1 MVNSILLISSLG
13 RVTGSLSILGSL
25 SIMYMIIS
33 DRRRKLVQPFHRLML
48 LMSIFDVLHS
58 VAIVVSTA
66 AAPKESNVEG
76 AIGNSYTCDI
86 QGFFMVLGLA
96 VPLYNSCLNTFF
108 VLTIRYNVSSQQFRK
123 FELVLDAIA
132 ILIPLSMASYFTA
145 RGYTVPTHIGLCS
158 PDVETALWA
167 IQSLLFFCFI
177 ICIVSMVCICWTVIS
192 QATKMEK
199 YTNYS
204 TKRNTSLRSS
214 RVNDDKNRT
223 IQQALFY
230 TIAFILTYAFPIA
243 AIFYRIGPKGAEM
256 APLAIRILFII
267 FYPLQGFWNFVFYVR
282 PGVQYVIERSPD
294 MSYLRATLEVILY
307 PESTVSR
314 RRKSGRRRSA
324 RRRRSSILRSTNR
337 VTAASD
343 PASSLFESNDSSFKE
358 IFTKGLDD
366 CTNSNEVGGVAVSV
380 ADLDVQIQQ
389 DAKIAEVEIMEEDIE
404 ESKLQ
409 LQPKIKPRRLSLV
422 HIASVLCE
430 DDYKYLDVPYNPDV

>member
-1 MVNSILLISSLG
+1 MINSVLLISNIG
-13 RVTGSLSILGSL
+13 RVTGSLSILGSF
-25 SIMYMIIS
+25 SIIYMIIS
-33 DRRRKLVQPFHRLML
+33 DRRRKLGQPFHRLML
-48 LMSIFDVLHS
+48 LMSIFDILHS
-58 VAIVVSTA
+58 AAIVVSTA
-66 AAPKESNVEG
+66 ANPKESNVEG
-76 AIGNSYTCDI
+76 AKGNNYTCDI
-86 QGFFMVLGLA
+86 QGFFMMLGLA

-132 ILIPLSMASYFTA
+132 ILIPLSLAIYFTA
-145 RGYTVPTHIGLCS
+145 SGVMAPSPIGVCL
-158 PDVETALWA
+158 PEGDIALWT

-177 ICIVSMVCICWTVIS
+177 ICIVSMICVCWTVIS

-204 TKRNTSLRSS
+204 TTRNTPHRGS
-214 RVNDDKNRT
+214 RVNDDKKRT
-223 IQQALFY
+223 IQQAVLY
-230 TIAFILTYAFPIA
+230 TFAFIFTYAFPIMS
-243 AIFYRIGPKGAEM
+243 IFYITQEDEAQP
-256 APLAIRILFII
+256 PLAIRILFII

-343 PASSLFESNDSSFKE
+343 PASSLVESNDSSFKE
-358 IFTKGLDD
+358 IYTRGLED
-366 CTNSNEVGGVAVSV
+366 CTSSNEVGGVEISA
-380 ADLDVQIQQ
+380 AELEAQIQQ
-389 DAKIAEVEIMEEDIE
+389 DAKIAEVEIIEEDIE

-409 LQPKIKPRRLSLV
+409 FQPKMKPRRLSLV

-430 DDYKYLDVPYNPDV
+430 DDYKCLDVPHNPDV